1 MLINNALIDL
11 FDLIRKPE
19 LQYITI
25 EEYTNLM
32 RELSAANHIPL
43 PGFTAMIEQSWLLVS
58 TDGKLDLNGFSA
70 NLSPMELHSIM
81 TIDFL

>member
-1 MLINNALIDL
+1 
-11 FDLIRKPE
+11 
-19 LQYITI
+19 
-25 EEYTNLM
+25 M